1 MSRPLA
7 VLIRMGGV
15 RRPWLLTL
23 ALGVALLPAL
33 AFGQVSTRAPWG
45 VGQSRGED
53 LVVELITFGPGAP
66 IYEWWGHGA
75 IAIEDTRLHE
85 ARLYNFGMF
94 DFAHFSQFAL
104 GRLEFYV
111 EEDNVPYTLRM
122 YAREDRD
129 VTVQILN
136 LSPEAKLAIGQ
147 RLSDNVLPQN
157 RNYLYH
163 HYFDNCA
170 TRLRDAID
178 FGIGG
183 QLHAEE
189 QGKGRFTLREQTRR
203 FTAVNEPMSALLDF
217 MMNDSID
224 QAITPWQ
231 EAFLPDVLSSEV
243 AQASYLDASG
253 KRVPLVAQTLAYHR
267 SQSRPPVPER
277 PPHDWPWLLGLGILL
292 GGLAA
297 GFGRL
302 AAAGKRVGRVLLGL
316 ESALLGLL
324 VGLPGTI
331 LLLMWIV
338 TNHEVTFH
346 NENLFL
352 ANPLTLLAVPW
363 GVALAFGGKKAPR
376 RLFKLFVLL
385 AGLGA
390 LLLVLKALPWF
401 DQNNWNIL
409 GLLLPTW
416 FGLLGGMFLLTREPS
431 EAKATLPAA
440 APDAAVE

>member
-1 MSRPLA
+1 MTRPLA
-7 VLIRMGGV
+7 VSFRMGV
-15 RRPWLLTL
+15 LRRWLVPL
-23 ALGVALLPAL
+23 ALLAALLPAL
-33 AFGQVSTRAPWG
+33 AFGQAARAPWG
-45 VGQSRGED
+45 LGQSRGED
-53 LVVELITFGPGAP
+53 LRVTLVTFGPGAA

-85 ARLYNFGMF
+85 GRLYNFGMF

-104 GRLEFYV
+104 GRLLFYV
-111 EEDNVPYTLRM
+111 EEDSVPATLRM

-129 VTVQILN
+129 VTVQVLN
-136 LSPEAKLAIGQ
+136 LSPAAKLAIGQ
-147 RLSDNVLPQN
+147 KLSDNVLPEN

-183 QLHAEE
+183 QLHQEE

-203 FTAVNEPMSALLDF
+203 FTAVSPPMSALLDF

-224 QAITPWQ
+224 QPITLWQ
-231 EAFLPDVLSSEV
+231 EAFLPDVLAREV
-243 AQASYLDASG
+243 AQATYVDANG
-253 KRVPLVAQTLAYHR
+253 KRVPLVAQTIPFHKT
-267 SQSRPPVPER
+267 QSRPPVPVN
-277 PPHDWPWLLGLGILL
+277 PPRDWPWLLGLGVVL
-292 GGLAA
+292 GGLAL

-302 AAAGKRVGRVLLGL
+302 AAMGKKAGRVLLGL

-331 LLLMWIV
+331 LLLMWII

-363 GVALAFGGKKAPR
+363 GLALAFGGKKAKR
-376 RLFKLFVLL
+376 RLFKLSVLL

-390 LLLVLKALPWF
+390 LLVVLKVLPWF
-401 DQNNWNIL
+401 DQANWNIL
-409 GLLLPTW
+409 GLLLPVW
-416 FGLLGGMFLLTREPS
+416 FGLAGGMFLLTREPS
-431 EAKATLPAA
+431 EAKATLPTASTAA
-440 APDAAVE
+440 IE